1 MLAIIERYNKS
12 KESTHFTKLKAGG
25 RFAIYAL
32 GIYLAATV
40 TIGCL
45 GLIIGSTFLT
55 LPLAMLIFHPV
66 AWILMGI
73 VLTATYKMV
82 IEPLFYLV
90 KDYVDGKGIIKEE
103 KSEEKGVELR
113 EQNPK
118 EPKLTSM
125 DSLVMLD
132 NTVKNGELI
141 KSQSLDSGL
150 DVISRKTDDSDKRVR
165 RNSYSPST
173 DSGVSMGS
181 IESEQPKQTKI
192 VRYNTTG
199 DGNCFFHAVFGDSSS
214 GQYKAERAQ
223 DMRMEWNKF
232 LSQFKS
238 LGDSSMPTPLKEQLE
253 KVFNMFLNKPGDLT
267 GKSDKIRKLV
277 EQMNKEIKNAEDNVE
292 KLVSKAVSKLNI
304 SRDQAIHNLKEY
316 AEALYGL
323 GENEYNTQYNS
334 EFITQSFLNKPELY
348 QAYLEAIKSQSYFIF
363 IEEISILASLANI
376 EINVYYKDN
385 NSEEQ
390 KKFEPNLQ
398 MINDDQ
404 LNQIFNR
411 ESYKLNDELWGDKKQ
426 ETIYL
431 TPGHYERCEV
441 VEVEPSLI
449 EKVNSFVQDVIIA
462 ACNSVKNAFSS
473 D

>member
-12 KESTHFTKLKAGG
+12 KESTHFTKLKASG
-25 RFAIYAL
+25 RFAVYAFC
-32 GIYLAATV
+32 IYLATTF

-45 GLIIGSTFLT
+45 GLIMGSFLLT
-55 LPLAMLIFHPV
+55 LPLAMLISNPI

-73 VLTATYKMV
+73 VLAATYKMV

-90 KDYVDGKGIIKEE
+90 KGYVDEKGTVKEE
-103 KSEEKGVELR
+103 KS
-113 EQNPK
+113 PK
-118 EPKLTSM
+118 EQKFTRS
-125 DSLVMLD
+125 
-132 NTVKNGELI
+132 K
-141 KSQSLDSGL
+141 SLDSGL
-150 DVISRKTDDSDKRVR
+150 DTISRQTNDSDKRVR

-316 AEALYGL
+316 AETLYGL

-449 EKVNSFVQDVIIA
+449 EKANSFVQDVIIA

>member
-12 KESTHFTKLKAGG
+12 KESTHFTKLKASG
-25 RFAIYAL
+25 RFAVYAFC
-32 GIYLAATV
+32 IYLATTF

-45 GLIIGSTFLT
+45 GLIMGSFLLT
-55 LPLAMLIFHPV
+55 LPLAMLISNPI

-73 VLTATYKMV
+73 VLAATYKMV

-90 KDYVDGKGIIKEE
+90 KGYVDEKGTVKEE
-103 KSEEKGVELR
+103 KS
-113 EQNPK
+113 PK
-118 EPKLTSM
+118 EQKFTRS
-125 DSLVMLD
+125 
-132 NTVKNGELI
+132 K
-141 KSQSLDSGL
+141 SLDSGL
-150 DVISRKTDDSDKRVR
+150 DTISRQTNDSDQRVR

-449 EKVNSFVQDVIIA
+449 EKANSFVQDVIIA

>member
-12 KESTHFTKLKAGG
+12 KESTHFTKLKASG
-25 RFAIYAL
+25 RFAVYAFC
-32 GIYLAATV
+32 IYLATTF

-45 GLIIGSTFLT
+45 GLIMGSFLLT
-55 LPLAMLIFHPV
+55 LPLAMLISNPI

-73 VLTATYKMV
+73 VLAATYKMV

-90 KDYVDGKGIIKEE
+90 KGYVDEKGTVKEE
-103 KSEEKGVELR
+103 KS
-113 EQNPK
+113 PK
-118 EPKLTSM
+118 EQKFTRS
-125 DSLVMLD
+125 
-132 NTVKNGELI
+132 K
-141 KSQSLDSGL
+141 SLDSGL
-150 DVISRKTDDSDKRVR
+150 DTISGQTNDSDKRVR

-449 EKVNSFVQDVIIA
+449 EKANSFVQDVIIA

>member
-12 KESTHFTKLKAGG
+12 KESTHFTKLKASG
-25 RFAIYAL
+25 RFAVYAFC
-32 GIYLAATV
+32 IYLATTF

-45 GLIIGSTFLT
+45 GLIMGSFLLT
-55 LPLAMLIFHPV
+55 LPLAMLISNPI

-73 VLTATYKMV
+73 VLAATYKMV

-90 KDYVDGKGIIKEE
+90 KGYVDEKGTVKEE
-103 KSEEKGVELR
+103 KS
-113 EQNPK
+113 PK
-118 EPKLTSM
+118 EQKFTRS
-125 DSLVMLD
+125 
-132 NTVKNGELI
+132 K
-141 KSQSLDSGL
+141 SLDSGL
-150 DVISRKTDDSDKRVR
+150 DTISRQTNDSDQRVR

-192 VRYNTTG
+192 VRYNTTV

-449 EKVNSFVQDVIIA
+449 EKANSFVQDVIIA

>member
-12 KESTHFTKLKAGG
+12 KESTHFTKLKASG
-25 RFAIYAL
+25 RFAVYAFC
-32 GIYLAATV
+32 IYLATTF

-45 GLIIGSTFLT
+45 GLIMGSFLLT
-55 LPLAMLIFHPV
+55 LPLAMLISNPI

-73 VLTATYKMV
+73 VLAATYKMV

-90 KDYVDGKGIIKEE
+90 KGYVDEKGTVKEE
-103 KSEEKGVELR
+103 KS
-113 EQNPK
+113 PK
-118 EPKLTSM
+118 EQKFTRS
-125 DSLVMLD
+125 
-132 NTVKNGELI
+132 K
-141 KSQSLDSGL
+141 SLDSGL
-150 DVISRKTDDSDKRVR
+150 DTISRQTNDSDKRVR

-449 EKVNSFVQDVIIA
+449 EKANSFVQDVIIA